1 MSAHRPSVLHRLGQ
15 TDWQVMDLE
24 HWLEAALCVLLP
36 FFGTALGA
44 AAVFFLRHTAHPRVL
59 KALLGFSSGVMLAA
73 MVWSLLLPAMEMAKS
88 AGMPPWLPAVTGFS
102 AGVWGL
108 LWLDHWLAH
117 RPGSE
122 NRSMLAL
129 AVTLHNLPE
138 GMAVGVA
145 LAGMLAGD
153 GLVTMAGTA
162 ALSLGIAVQNVPEGA
177 ILSAPLA
184 AAGKS
189 KLRAFGVGA
198 LSGVVE
204 PIGALLTLL
213 LTRQVTALLPYVLS
227 FAAGCML
234 YVVVVEL
241 IPETQRGERSS
252 AGAVGTALG
261 FALMML
267 LDVALG

>member
-1 MSAHRPSVLHRLGQ
+1 M
-15 TDWQVMDLE
+15 
-24 HWLEAALCVLLP
+24 LLP

-44 AAVFFLRHTAHPRVL
+44 SAVFFLRREAHPRVL
-59 KALLGFSSGVMLAA
+59 KALLGFSAGVMLAA
-73 MVWSLLLPAMEMAKS
+73 MIWSLLLPAMEMAKS
-88 AGMPPWLPAVTGFS
+88 AGVLPWLPAVTGFS

-108 LWLDHWLAH
+108 LWVDHWLAH
-117 RPGSE
+117 RPGGES
-122 NRSMLAL
+122 RSMLTL

-177 ILSAPLA
+177 IISAPLA
-184 AAGKS
+184 AAGRS
-189 KLRAFGVGA
+189 RLRAFGVGT
-198 LSGVVE
+198 LSGTVE
-204 PIGALLTLL
+204 PVGAVLTLL

-252 AGAVGTALG
+252 VGAVGTALG

>member
-1 MSAHRPSVLHRLGQ
+1 
-15 TDWQVMDLE
+15 MDLE

-44 AAVFFLRHTAHPRVL
+44 SAVFFLRREAHPRVL

-73 MVWSLLLPAMEMAKS
+73 MVWSLLLPAMEMAAES
-88 AGMPPWLPAVTGFS
+88 GVLPWLPAVTGFS
-102 AGVWGL
+102 LGVWSL
-108 LWLDHWLAH
+108 LLLDHWLAH
-117 RPGSE
+117 RPRRAEG
-122 NRSMLAL
+122 RSMLTL

-145 LAGMLAGD
+145 LAGMLAGED
-153 GLVTMAGTA
+153 LVTMAGAA

-184 AAGKS
+184 AAGKPR
-189 KLRAFGVGA
+189 LHAFGVGA

-204 PIGALLTLL
+204 PVGAVLTLL
-213 LTRQVTALLPYVLS
+213 LTRQVTSLLPYVLS

-241 IPETQRGERSS
+241 IPETQRGERCS